1 MESLGFHCIK
11 VSGPRGISNFYDP
24 VLDCLLKGNVK
35 ILILSFFSFF
45 LSLHSFDTLRGD
57 RYKSANL
64 TILITLSTIRSVRDR
79 IQFFSKKNRFQNG
92 GETSLPFESLLLS
105 NSIKFDNS
113 RTRIIRILFSNFSL
127 LEGIFIRNQMEAN
140 GLFFF
145 FNRVSRPINYGR
157 FAAARFNT
165 CKD

>member
-11 VSGPRGISNFYDP
+11 VPGPRGISNFYDP

-35 ILILSFFSFF
+35 ILILSFFFSFF
-45 LSLHSFDTLRGD
+45 LSTLSILFEAIDT
-57 RYKSANL
+57 NL
-64 TILITLSTIRSVRDR
+64 PTILITLSTIRSVRDR

-92 GETSLPFESLLLS
+92 GETSLFPFESLLLF

>member
-11 VSGPRGISNFYDP
+11 VPGPRGISNFYDP
-24 VLDCLLKGNVK
+24 VLECLLKENVK
-35 ILILSFFSFF
+35 ILILSFFFSFF
-45 LSLHSFDTLRGD
+45 LSTLSILFEAIDT
-57 RYKSANL
+57 NL
-64 TILITLSTIRSVRDR
+64 PTILITRFVLSAR
-79 IQFFSKKNRFQNG
+79 IDLIFFQKNRFQNG
-92 GETSLPFESLLLS
+92 GETSLFPFESLLLF

-113 RTRIIRILFSNFSL
+113 RRDLRSKS
-127 LEGIFIRNQMEAN
+127 N

>member
-11 VSGPRGISNFYDP
+11 VPGPRGISNFYDP

-35 ILILSFFSFF
+35 ILILSFFFSFF
-45 LSLHSFDTLRGD
+45 LS
-57 RYKSANL
+57 
-64 TILITLSTIRSVRDR
+64 TLSRRSIQICQRLLLHYPRFVLSARVDR

-92 GETSLPFESLLLS
+92 GETSLFPFESLLLF

>member
-11 VSGPRGISNFYDP
+11 VPGPRGISNFYDP
-24 VLDCLLKGNVK
+24 VLECLLKENVK
-35 ILILSFFSFF
+35 ILILSFFFSFF
-45 LSLHSFDTLRGD
+45 LSTLSILFEAIDT
-57 RYKSANL
+57 NL
-64 TILITLSTIRSVRDR
+64 PTILITRFVLSAR
-79 IQFFSKKNRFQNG
+79 IDLIFFQKKPFSKWRRNESF
-92 GETSLPFESLLLS
+92 PFESLLLF

>member
-11 VSGPRGISNFYDP
+11 VPGPRGISNFYDP
-24 VLDCLLKGNVK
+24 VLECLLKGNVK

-92 GETSLPFESLLLS
+92 GETSLFPFESLLLS

-127 LEGIFIRNQMEAN
+127 EGIFTRNQMAFSSF
-140 GLFFF
+140 LTAFH
-145 FNRVSRPINYGR
+145 
-157 FAAARFNT
+157 AL
-165 CKD
+165 

>member
-11 VSGPRGISNFYDP
+11 VPGPRGISNFYDP

-35 ILILSFFSFF
+35 ILILSFFITRFVLSARIDLIFF
-45 LSLHSFDTLRGD
+45 Q
-57 RYKSANL
+57 KKP
-64 TILITLSTIRSVRDR
+64 
-79 IQFFSKKNRFQNG
+79 FSKWRRNESF
-92 GETSLPFESLLLS
+92 PFESLLLF